1 MRGLDDT
8 DRAIIDLLA
17 ADARRPFSEIGE
29 EVGLSGPAVSDRV
42 DRLREMGVI
51 EGFTVSLD
59 RSVLGGGR
67 PVLVDI
73 EAEPG
78 RSEAVAEALRARDTV
93 EQVVRTAD
101 DRVVATATLRASV
114 ADLLGDAFD
123 AVAGYEVD
131 LVADATE
138 SAGVGQRAFAPDC
151 AECGN
156 TVDAEG
162 ESRTLDGDDYY
173 FCCGSCAS
181 RFVERYESLKEDV

>member
-1 MRGLDDT
+1 MRGLDHT

-17 ADARRPFSEIGE
+17 EDARRPFSEIGE
-29 EVGLSGPAVSDRV
+29 QVGLSGPAVSDRV
-42 DRLREMGVI
+42 ERLQEMGVV

-67 PVLVDI
+67 PVLIDI

-78 RSEAVAEALRARDTV
+78 RGETVADALRDRDAV
-93 EQVVRTAD
+93 ERVVRTAD
-101 DRVVATATLRASV
+101 DRVVATATLRNSV
-114 ADLLGDAFD
+114 ADLLAD
-123 AVAGYEVD
+123 AVDAVVGYDVD
-131 LVADATE
+131 LVAE
-138 SAGVGQRAFAPDC
+138 SAGREGVGERAFAPDC

-162 ESRTLDGDDYY
+162 ESRTLDGDSYY

-181 RFVERYESLKEDV
+181 QFVDRYESLREGA